1 MKKRY
6 IALLL
11 TAFITAGALT
21 ACSGESGS
29 SSGGS
34 GDNSSSSSSSS
45 SEGSNGDQS
54 SASSTNTA
62 DSSDTSSASQ
72 TGSYNT
78 EIFSD
83 GDFKDV
89 SGENPDASIT
99 LSGNSGTISDTT
111 RGSSG
116 STVTITS
123 KGIYKVSG
131 SSENVSIVI
140 DDSTKSGNIYLILDN
155 VTMTNSTTACINVKN
170 CDKLIIQCTGE
181 NSLTSSNTS
190 ADDKV
195 DGAIYAKNDVTVNG
209 SGSLTV
215 KSALHGIV
223 CKKDLRITGS
233 SLTVNADSVGIKA
246 GKSLG
251 IGGGKVN
258 ITSGHDGAQ
267 VSGEN
272 TSYFYTENSDITINA
287 GYDGIS
293 VKQESSGEDFTGYI
307 NLSSGSVNITSGGGS
322 DNSKDSNTSQKGL
335 KCDGNI
341 ILGNAQLTVS
351 SADDAVHGNSDIT
364 AESSTVTLSSSDDG
378 ITASGN
384 LTINGG
390 KVTVSKSYEGLE
402 AENVTINDGEISIT
416 SSDDGINCSGGSD
429 TSSNDDNPW
438 SQSNTNAK
446 LTVNGGNVYV
456 NASGDGL
463 DSNGSIYVTGGTV
476 IVEGPTSPGNGALDI
491 GDGQGCVASITGG
504 TVLAI
509 GTSDMAVNFNDG
521 SQCSALVSV
530 SGDAG
535 SVISVDDGSGF
546 SFTTTKSF
554 SCAVYSSSSMKQG
567 STYTVSAGSSSAS
580 ADFSSSLYYS
590 EVQSMGHGG
599 GMRGPGGF

>member
-6 IALLL
+6 SAILLALFIA
-11 TAFITAGALT
+11 AGAMAGCGNDSENST
-21 ACSGESGS
+21 GS
-29 SSGGS
+29 TGGT
-34 GDNSSSSSSSS
+34 SSSSSSQAS
-45 SEGSNGDQS
+45 S
-54 SASSTNTA
+54 SASDDNTQSSTESSQAA
-62 DSSDTSSASQ
+62 DASQ

-89 SGENPDASIT
+89 SGENADATIT
-99 LSGNSGTISDTT
+99 LSGNSGTISDTS

-123 KGIYKVSG
+123 KGIYKVTG

-140 DDSTKSGNIYLILDN
+140 DDSSESGNIYLILDG

-170 CDKLIIQCTGE
+170 CDKLIIQCIGE

-195 DGAIYAKNDVTVNG
+195 DAAIYAKNDVTING
-209 SGSLTV
+209 SGSLNV

-223 CKKDLRITGS
+223 CKKDLKITGS
-233 SLTVNADSVGIKA
+233 TLNVNAESVGIQA
-246 GKSLG
+246 GKSLR
-251 IGGGKVN
+251 IGGGTVG
-258 ITSGHDGAQ
+258 ITSGHDGIQ
-267 VSGEN
+267 VSGESD
-272 TSYFYTENSDITINA
+272 SYFYTENSDITINA

-293 VKQESSGEDFTGYI
+293 VKQENSGEDFTGYI
-307 NLSSGSVNITSGGGS
+307 NLSSGNVNITAGGGS
-322 DNSKDSNTSQKGL
+322 DNSKNSDTSQKGL

-341 ILGNAQLTVS
+341 IFGNAVLNVS
-351 SADDAVHGNSDIT
+351 SADDAIHGNSDV
-364 AESSTVTLSSSDDG
+364 TVNSGTLTLSTSDDG
-378 ITASGN
+378 ITASGD

-402 AENVTINDGEISIT
+402 ATNVTINDGEVSVT

-438 SQSNTNAK
+438 AQGNTDAK
-446 LTVNGGNVYV
+446 LTVTGGNVYV

-476 IVEGPTSPGNGALDI
+476 IVEGPTNSGNGALDI

-521 SQCSALVSV
+521 TQGSALVSL

-535 SVISVDDGSGF
+535 TVISVDDGSGF
-546 SFTTTKSF
+546 TYTTTKSF
-554 SCAVYSSSSMKQG
+554 ACVVYSSPSMAQG
-567 STYTVSAGSSSAS
+567 KTYTISAGSSTAT
-580 ADFSSSLYYS
+580 ADLSSSLYYS
-590 EVQSMGHGG
+590 NVQSMGHGG
-599 GMRGPGGF
+599 RPA